1 MLADEQGFFGRNG
14 VLSRVARQQFL
25 AAHVQP
31 LMSALPP
38 IADIGTQ
45 PSDVC
50 FVPKADIPLILS
62 TGTKLIGQ
70 CRDRY
75 YFNCEVGM
83 RERSNPD

>member
-1 MLADEQGFFGRNG
+1 MNVRFG
-14 VLSRVARQQFL
+14 S
-25 AAHVQP
+25 
-31 LMSALPP
+31 
-38 IADIGTQ
+38 
-45 PSDVC
+45 
-50 FVPKADIPLILS
+50 KADIPLILS